1 MRRNKKRS
9 SVFALAVVIALIM
22 NSLGMAVF
30 AEDSASIWAYDDSI
44 SQLDNLEQTEEGV
57 FEGGNVGGL
66 DVHTYNYD
74 GNISVTVETVDSED
88 VGVDLNIQGDG
99 DVTVGT
105 DSVEG
110 ATGGVS
116 IYGMGDGE
124 ILLTTGDIHTSG
136 DDDRGSA
143 GIYINNYSNEITV
156 ETGTVTSD
164 TTPGAIILSSNEEGL
179 TEVNVTTD
187 SISGTDGLVIEAG
200 VATEA
205 VEPGNIIVEV
215 NGDVTGT
222 KRAGAVV
229 ESYGGEE
236 SSAQLTV
243 NGNVEGQDEG
253 LHVDNAAYKPGWEGN
268 VTVEVNGDVAASM
281 QADDSTG
288 MYAKSSG
295 GKIDVSVDGSVEG
308 STGIEVSLV
317 NTGVGGSID
326 LESQWTELS
335 NIDDVDGY
343 AVFWEDD
350 DNGYYEDDNGNK
362 VLITW
367 NEEKHKYTDADG
379 NVLSFGWYIDDDENF
394 VYEFVLKDS
403 GESDSGNSGN
413 TSCINIAVT
422 GDVTGSEFGLRAG
435 EGGLWGGPVESEG
448 LLPSTLVA
456 DILVAE
462 TLSGDTV
469 SVALDNTVTS
479 DNLQLTVW
487 AVEINTNGNV
497 AETIGTETDETE
509 ATEASKAFEQA
520 IRYIIKVEPLSEGGT
535 LSAADAEGNDLETS
549 HDYDIAYEGD
559 KVILKVELE
568 KGYKLVAAYNGKGE
582 KVKLLTDAEGNYY
595 VEVPKGGGVYLSA
608 EVEKEKYDISYDLD
622 GGVYN
627 GATDTVVVNCEY
639 GSVISILDAPTKEGF
654 KFLYWKGSE
663 YNPGDSYTVEG
674 AHKFTAIWELVEEK
688 SEEPT
693 VTPDPTP
700 ADYVAPTPKTGDS
713 SGIGAWIMLMTV
725 SGLAAAEMFIFRK
738 RFSE

>member
-1 MRRNKKRS
+1 MRRNKKRG
-9 SVFALAVVIALIM
+9 SVFALTIVIALLL
-22 NSLGMAVF
+22 NTFGLAVF

-44 SQLDNLEQTEEGV
+44 LQLDNLEQTEEGV

-66 DVHTYNYD
+66 DLHTYNYD
-74 GNISVTVETVDSED
+74 GDISVTVGTVDSEG

-99 DVTVGT
+99 DMTVGT

-136 DDDRGSA
+136 DDDLGSA

-253 LHVDNAAYKPGWEGN
+253 LRVDNAAYKPGWEGN

-317 NTGVGGSID
+317 NNSSSMGNAPVV
-326 LESQWTELS
+326 ELT
-335 NIDDVDGY
+335 NKDNVDGY
-343 AVFWEDD
+343 PIVLPWESDD
-350 DNGYYEDDNGNK
+350 GEAYYINDDGERVK
-362 VLITW
+362 VLW
-367 NEEKHKYTDADG
+367 DEERYIYTDADG
-379 NVLSFGWYIDDDENF
+379 NKVTVGYYEEYDE
-394 VYEFVLKDS
+394 YEGEWVEYFFLLNDS
-403 GESDSGNSGN
+403 GESDSVDA
-413 TSCINIAVT
+413 CINIAVT
-422 GDVTGSEFGLRAG
+422 QDVTGSEFGLRAG

-487 AVEINTNGNV
+487 AVEINANGNV

-509 ATEASKAFEQA
+509 ATEASKAFEQT

-535 LSAADAEGNDLETS
+535 LSAADAEGNALETS

-582 KVKLLTDAEGNYY
+582 KVKLLTDADGNYY

-639 GSVISILDAPTKEGF
+639 GSVISILEAPTKEGF

-674 AHKFTAIWELVEEK
+674 AHKFTAIWELVEEET
-688 SEEPT
+688 EEPT

-713 SGIGAWIMLMTV
+713 SGLGAWIVLMTV